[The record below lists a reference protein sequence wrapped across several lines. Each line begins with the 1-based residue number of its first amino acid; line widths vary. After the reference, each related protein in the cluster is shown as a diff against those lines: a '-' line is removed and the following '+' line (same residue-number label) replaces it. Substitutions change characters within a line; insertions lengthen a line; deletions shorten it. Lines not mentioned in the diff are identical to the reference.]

1 MSHYAALAP
10 DVLESL
16 GPEERRRLYGILG
29 LKVFVEDGE
38 AWAEMPIR
46 PPTALDGD
54 SGYRTEVTS
63 TSARTGGPS

>member
-10 DVLESL
+10 EVLESL

-46 PPTALDGD
+46 PAALEGD
-54 SGYRTEVTS
+54 SGYRTEGTP
-63 TSARTGGPS
+63 TSARTGVPS